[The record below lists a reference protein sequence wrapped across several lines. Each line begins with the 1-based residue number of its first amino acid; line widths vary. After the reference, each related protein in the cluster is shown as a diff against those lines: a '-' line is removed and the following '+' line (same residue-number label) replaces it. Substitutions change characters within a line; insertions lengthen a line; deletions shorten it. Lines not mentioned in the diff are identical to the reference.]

1 MGSLVKPNAP
11 TGSAAMCPRP
21 GGAHGIGGRHLY
33 HALSCAPLGRG
44 VSWSEFPVGASLPAV
59 EPSHRLLSL
68 APLGPEPP
76 AMDNLYSTEK
86 SDEPVGVL
94 TPRPSPMNR
103 SAMSRSI
110 PTGVHHSAQ
119 GCEARATLGRADES
133 LSNPNGVVSRDRT
146 GVLQPRWGWRSRIA
160 RTRGSLADSATA
172 GLNDGIPLGYRPGPG
187 DGFGRLSMRMDPHA
201 YNIPARASFP

>member
-1 MGSLVKPNAP
+1 
-11 TGSAAMCPRP
+11 MCPRP

-76 AMDNLYSTEK
+76 AMDNLYSTEN

-110 PTGVHHSAQ
+110 PTGLHHSAQ

-146 GVLQPRWGWRSRIA
+146 GVLQPRWGWRSQIA
-160 RTRGSLADSATA
+160 RTRGSLADSASIVGA
-172 GLNDGIPLGYRPGPG
+172 PISKSARWCQIMDRAELEFGAPGAVPG
-187 DGFGRLSMRMDPHA
+187 CAHTHA

>member
-1 MGSLVKPNAP
+1 MVTPSAP
-11 TGSAAMCPRP
+11 TGPAADVPAPWRGAWDWRSAP
-21 GGAHGIGGRHLY
+21 
-33 HALSCAPLGRG
+33 LSCAPLGRG
-44 VSWSEFPVGASLPAV
+44 VSWTELPVGASLPAV

-68 APLGPEPP
+68 APLGPERP
-76 AMDNLYSTEK
+76 AMDNRYSTEN

-119 GCEARATLGRADES
+119 GCEARATLGMADEFCH
-133 LSNPNGVVSRDRT
+133 NPNGVASTDRT

-160 RTRGSLADSATA
+160 RTKGSLADSATA
-172 GLNDGIPLGYRPGPG
+172 GLSDGIPLGHY
-187 DGFGRLSMRMDPHA
+187 
-201 YNIPARASFP
+201 

>member
-1 MGSLVKPNAP
+1 MVKPNAP

-33 HALSCAPLGRG
+33 HAFSCAPLGRG

-76 AMDNLYSTEK
+76 AMDNLYSTEN

-110 PTGVHHSAQ
+110 PTGFRHSAQ
-119 GCEARATLGRADES
+119 RLPSRRGYPGFVRSEI
-133 LSNPNGVVSRDRT
+133 SNPNGVAALPFCPSM
-146 GVLQPRWGWRSRIA
+146 QPRWGCGKIH
-160 RTRGSLADSATA
+160 
-172 GLNDGIPLGYRPGPG
+172 RP
-187 DGFGRLSMRMDPHA
+187 
-201 YNIPARASFP
+201 FPR